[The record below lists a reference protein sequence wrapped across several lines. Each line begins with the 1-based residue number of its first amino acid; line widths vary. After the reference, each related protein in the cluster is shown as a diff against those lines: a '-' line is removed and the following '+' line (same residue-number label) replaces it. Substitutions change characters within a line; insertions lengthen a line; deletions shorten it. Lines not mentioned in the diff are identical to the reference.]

1 MLYTLAQVL
10 ANRPPLI
17 TIRHDAPMLDAMR
30 LLVDRHLG
38 QVPVVDEN
46 GRLKGIISLQI
57 ILGIYLT
64 TAGKVSLFDLA
75 VVDGMEPAHTLTL
88 QDDMLS
94 AVDKLRSRGV
104 YAVIVVDGGM
114 PVGILTGKDMSV
126 FFHSLFEGILL
137 VERIERLFQAAI
149 QAVLPDE
156 ATYNQAL
163 IAAFGADKSD
173 PEKPARSG
181 RSLSLTDT
189 VYFIRDDDNWPLF
202 EPLFGRRDYFRVF
215 MDRVRTV
222 RNEIA
227 HFQGHVDTLEMDA
240 LRRAAVW
247 LENRLPPTTEING
260 ADAGPGEHIQ
270 TLARLMAGRKPLVCT
285 TPETPLREALRT
297 MVENRFGQLPVLDEH
312 GCLLGML
319 SQQSILRAYYHTE
332 GEVDLLELPVLNCMA
347 AATTLAMEDDLFKAA
362 NILAQSGEYAPVV
375 VVDNKP
381 VGLLTGKDMT
391 HFFRSLFEGIIL
403 IERIETRLR
412 EYADAAFPDPEAMN
426 EAAKR
431 VFGLGPKDPE
441 YAARNPKRFTFGDR
455 IVFMCDDDIW
465 PVFAPALGS
474 IEMFMQLMDRVRRV
488 RNALMHFRG
497 SLTRTEQDTLRLAHT
512 WLSQQPLPAVAP
524 PFEPLEDYNRAKTT
538 GNNPYPQVM
547 GRKSRTLPAGNEGEE
562 A

>member
-17 TIRHDAPMLDAMR
+17 TVRHDAPLLDAMR
-30 LLVDRHLG
+30 LLVERHLG
-38 QVPVVDEN
+38 QLPVVDET
-46 GRLKGIISLQI
+46 GQLKGIISQQI

-64 TAGKVSLFDLA
+64 TAGNVSLFDLA

-94 AVDKLRSRGV
+94 AVDKLRGRGV
-104 YAVIVVDGGM
+104 YTVIVVDGGA
-114 PVGILTGKDMSV
+114 PVGILTGKDMSI

-137 VERIERLFQAAI
+137 VERIEGLFQTAI
-149 QAVLPDE
+149 QSVLPDE
-156 ATYNQAL
+156 AAYNQAL

-181 RSLSLTDT
+181 RGLSLTDT
-189 VYFIRDDDNWPLF
+189 VYFIRDDDNWPRF
-202 EPLFGRRDYFRVF
+202 ESLFGHRDYFRVF

-222 RNEIA
+222 RNEIV

-247 LENRLPPTTEING
+247 LENRLPPAAEIDG
-260 ADAGPGEHIQ
+260 ADAGPDEHIQ
-270 TLARLMAGRKPLVCT
+270 TLARLIAGRKPLVCT
-285 TPETPLREALRT
+285 TPETPLEEALRT
-297 MVENRFGQLPVLDEH
+297 MVENRFGQLPVTDEH

-332 GEVDLLELPVLNCMA
+332 GEVDLLALPVLNCMA
-347 AATTLAMEDDLFKAA
+347 AATTLTPQDDLFRAA
-362 NILAQSGEYAPVV
+362 DVLARSGEYAPVV
-375 VVDNKP
+375 VVDDKP
-381 VGLLTGKDMT
+381 VALLTGKDMT

-412 EYADAAFPDPEAMN
+412 EIADAAFPDPATLN

-431 VFGLGPKDPE
+431 VFGPGPKNPD
-441 YAARNPKRFTFGDR
+441 YAARNPARFMLGDR
-455 IVFMCDDDIW
+455 IMFMSDDDVW
-465 PVFAPALGS
+465 PAFESALGS
-474 IEMFMQLMDRVRRV
+474 RDMFMHLMDRARRV

-497 SLTRTEQDTLRLAHT
+497 SLTRTEQDALRLAHT
-512 WLSQQPLPAVAP
+512 WLSQRPLPEAAP

-547 GRKSRTLPAGNEGEE
+547 GRKPRTFPVGNDEIG
-562 A
+562 